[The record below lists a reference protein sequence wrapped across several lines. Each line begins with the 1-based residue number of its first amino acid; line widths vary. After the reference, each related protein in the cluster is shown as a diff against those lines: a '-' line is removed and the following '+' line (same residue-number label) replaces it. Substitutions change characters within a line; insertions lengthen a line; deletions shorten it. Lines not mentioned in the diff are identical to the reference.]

1 MECKFK
7 DITSLSS
14 ENPRKYPVPKEEEL
28 AKVKSGYV
36 VKLIIENNYNKKIA
50 AALKEDDR
58 VLVNVISCRN
68 DEIMGRICYC
78 SEEGFIGSI
87 IKFTY
92 RNILFVY
99 KDMSKVIDMEKHATI
114 SHRALE
120 HKELNWVFK
129 STPLNYKDSGW
140 QLFYGNEDPEDM
152 ADASNSQKISMKEV
166 LKNEPLLEYVFTEK
180 MENAEYSSRLNKF
193 IVI

>member
-28 AKVKSGYV
+28 AKVKPGYI
-36 VKLIIENNYNKKIA
+36 VKLIMENNYNKKTA
-50 AALKEDDR
+50 AALKENDR
-58 VLVNVISCRN
+58 VLVNVINCRN

-78 SEEGFIGSI
+78 SEEGFIGNI

-99 KDMSKVIDMEKHATI
+99 KDMSKVIDIEKYAAI

-120 HKELNWVFK
+120 HKEINWVFK

-140 QLFYGNEDPEDM
+140 QLFYGDEDPEYIT
-152 ADASNSQKISMKEV
+152 DASNSQKISMKEV